1 MTTTNNGKADF
12 KRQQTIRALNDAF
25 RHSLSGGALIITAGI
40 AALSP
45 DLQQKIVNV
54 VRAFDKFD
62 ADNDP
67 WDEHDFGSFELDG
80 ERVFFKFDYYDL
92 QRAMHSPNPA
102 DPAVT
107 ERVLTIMLAEEY

>member
-1 MTTTNNGKADF
+1 MTTTNNDKADT
-12 KRQQTIRALNDAF
+12 KRQQKIRALNDAF
-25 RHSLSGGALIITAGI
+25 RHSLSGGALMITAGI

-80 ERVFFKFDYYDL
+80 
-92 QRAMHSPNPA
+92 
-102 DPAVT
+102 
-107 ERVLTIMLAEEY
+107 